1 MKKTN
6 ITITFDEERLSALK
20 MYLEQKGQTV
30 EGELENMLESIYTKT
45 VPVGVREFINMKAGV
60 ATPSRQKKTRVVSS
74 SAVGIAD
81 SEVNENDTGTN

>member
-30 EGELENMLESIYTKT
+30 EGELENMLEIIYTKT

-60 ATPSRQKKTRVVSS
+60 ATPPRQKKQKPSPP
-74 SAVGIAD
+74 SAVGVAD
-81 SEVNENDTGTN
+81 QEVSAHE

>member
-30 EGELENMLESIYTKT
+30 EGELENMLENIYTKT

-60 ATPSRQKKTRVVSS
+60 ATPPRQKKPKTFPS
-74 SAVGIAD
+74 SAVGVANQ
-81 SEVNENDTGTN
+81 EANTHE

>member
-30 EGELENMLESIYTKT
+30 EGELENMLENIYAKT

-60 ATPSRQKKTRVVSS
+60 AARPDRRKQELSPLLPSASLIRR
-74 SAVGIAD
+74 
-81 SEVNENDTGTN
+81 